1 MDEFILWHQAR
12 REQGSPVVTALRGAM
27 DDASRAW
34 IDCWR
39 RQGRPVV
46 SITQCDPEP
55 LALAWI
61 GSLVEKPD
69 FLPLCLATIAR
80 ANGEAPGRI
89 FSTLIEKPEIELELF
104 LDRVVTTHFGE
115 PVRRLCRAIFRGGSS
130 DRAPGDLAQDIL
142 EATGGLGVAVRAFRR
157 LVPGNALPALLL
169 CPETDAAEVPSADME
184 HLCRLA
190 EAEPLLPVGVVLSAL
205 QESVLFKKVANS
217 RWEVLLREGLVRVD
231 PPSKPKDE
239 MVAASGAGLAR
250 SLAFL
255 TREGGE
261 DLPLAEIKRLR
272 TLGQEAAAI
281 LDASTPK
288 VMEQARSAAEAFL
301 FAVLERLPATRG
313 RFRLNQGL
321 GISFGAKRA
330 EVDLLATEQGIAIE
344 IDGFHHFTDPDAY
357 RRDRRKDV
365 LLQQYGLLVLRF
377 LASDVVT
384 RLEEIL
390 DAILSALRYRGKCE
404 PTDL

>member
-1 MDEFILWHQAR
+1 MDETILWHQER
-12 REQGSPVVTALRGAM
+12 REQGSPVVTGLRGTV

-46 SITQCDPEP
+46 SIIQFDPEP
-55 LALAWI
+55 LTLAWI

-80 ANGEAPGRI
+80 ANGEQPGWI
-89 FSTLIEKPEIELELF
+89 FAGLIAKPEIELELF
-104 LDRVVTTHFGE
+104 LDRVVATHFGE
-115 PVRRLCRAIFRGGSS
+115 PVRRLCRAIFRAASS
-130 DRAPGDLAQDIL
+130 HLAPGDVAQDIL
-142 EATGGLGVAVRAFRR
+142 EATGGLAAAVRAFRR

-169 CPETDAAEVPSADME
+169 CPEAEAAEVASADMK

-190 EAEPLLPVGVVLSAL
+190 EAEPLLPVGVVLSAS
-205 QESVLFKKVANS
+205 QESVLVKKVANS
-217 RWEVLLREGLVRVD
+217 RWEVLLREGLVRVE
-231 PPSKPKDE
+231 PPPKLKDE
-239 MVAASGAGLAR
+239 TVTASGAALAR

-255 TREGGE
+255 TREGEG
-261 DLPLAEIKRLR
+261 LPPAEIERLR

-281 LDASTPK
+281 LDASTPE
-288 VMEQARSAAEAFL
+288 VVEHARSAAEAFL

-313 RFRLNQGL
+313 RFRLNQSL
-321 GISFGAKRA
+321 GVRFGPKRV
-330 EVDLLATEQGIAIE
+330 EVDLLAAEQGVAIE
-344 IDGFHHFTDPDAY
+344 IDGFHHFSDPDAY

-390 DAILSALRYRGKCE
+390 DAILSALRYRGKRE
-404 PTDL
+404 RTDL